1 MLVHMVAFKY
11 KAGVDAAVRTQHR
24 ERLRALKDLDGIVD
38 LKVGEDVVRSGRSYD
53 TGLLI
58 IFPDRRALE
67 SYQKNGRH
75 VPVAQFGVANC
86 ESIVAVD
93 FEEA

>member
-11 KAGVDAAVRTQHR
+11 NAGVDAAVRAQHR
-24 ERLRALKDLDGIVD
+24 DRLRALRDLDGIID
-38 LKVGEDVVRSGRSYD
+38 LKVGEDIVRAGRSYD
-53 TGLLI
+53 TGLVIL
-58 IFPDRRALE
+58 FPDRRALDA
-67 SYQKNGRH
+67 YQKDGRH

-93 FEEA
+93 FEAP